1 VTNNNRRSLIENKVS
16 FGVTDMVFAATGS
29 RTTCARLRTTQS
41 ANVETQQP
49 VANNRDNVE
58 AGVSVEYGNIRGE
71 F

>member
-1 VTNNNRRSLIENKVS
+1 
-16 FGVTDMVFAATGS
+16 MVFAATGS

-58 AGVSVEYGNIRGE
+58 AGVSVEYGNIRGK